1 MVGGAHCAGLPV
13 AYPAPMPST
22 VTNLPA
28 ADGTDLLIRHWPPSP
43 GATAPPWGAVL
54 LVHGLG
60 EHSGRYEQVAEQ
72 LAAAGFEVTAYDHR
86 GMGGS
91 GGRRGHVERWSQFHD
106 DLAARLAAVRATA
119 EGRPVILYA
128 HSLGGLIAAGYLLSD
143 RAKPD
148 LAVLTAPAF
157 DSTLPGWKKRLAPVL
172 GRIAPTLAIRNGLDG
187 STLSRDPSVA
197 AKTVDD
203 PLCVKVSTTRL
214 GAEAMAEQARVR
226 VGASRGFGIQAL
238 VLHGE
243 DDGLVPAQASEVLAG
258 APGVERRTYPGL
270 RHELHNEP
278 EGPEIIAQV
287 IDWIRQQTAR
297 PDPGPE
303 PSVLG

>member
-1 MVGGAHCAGLPV
+1 V
-13 AYPAPMPST
+13 
-22 VTNLPA
+22 
-28 ADGTDLLIRHWPPSP
+28 
-43 GATAPPWGAVL
+43 
-54 LVHGLG
+54 
-60 EHSGRYEQVAEQ
+60 
-72 LAAAGFEVTAYDHR
+72 
-86 GMGGS
+86 
-91 GGRRGHVERWSQFHD
+91 
-106 DLAARLAAVRATA
+106 
-119 EGRPVILYA
+119 YA

-148 LAVLTAPAF
+148 LAVLTAPAL

-226 VGASRGFGIQAL
+226 VGASRGFGIPTL

-243 DDGLVPAQASEVLAG
+243 DDGLVPARASEVLAG

-278 EGPEIIAQV
+278 EGPEIVAQV
-287 IDWIRQQTAR
+287 IAWLRQWTDR